1 MNIKEQLTLP
11 FKNEEV
17 RQEKGEEKRITIKDL
32 YPQLSDEELEEAEFN
47 LKRYFE
53 ICKEIYED
61 YSEEELKKLLEESR
75 KMDKERK

>member
-1 MNIKEQLTLP
+1 MKKQLELP
-11 FKNEEV
+11 FDQIDRSK
-17 RQEKGEEKRITIKDL
+17 QFFGEEDDVITIKDL
-32 YPQLSDEELEEAEFN
+32 YPELNEEELAEAEFN

-75 KMDKERK
+75 KMDKERA